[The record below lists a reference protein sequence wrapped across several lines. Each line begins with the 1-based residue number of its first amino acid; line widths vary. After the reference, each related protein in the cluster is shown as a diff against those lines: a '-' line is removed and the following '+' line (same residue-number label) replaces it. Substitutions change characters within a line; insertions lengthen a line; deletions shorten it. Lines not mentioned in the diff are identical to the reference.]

1 MNSPDSVCIR
11 LWMSDI
17 DRSALEKHNGKTG
30 IVLYVQAQP
39 GLPDGATHA
48 VYQGMA
54 MIKIGHKV
62 IGHAKFYD
70 AKPSQS

>member
-1 MNSPDSVCIR
+1 MNSPNSVCIR

-17 DRSALEKHNGKTG
+17 DRSALEKHDGKTG
-30 IVLYVQAQP
+30 IILYVQEQR

-54 MIKIGHKV
+54 MLSSGHKV
-62 IGHAKFYD
+62 IGHARFYD
-70 AKPSQS
+70 RRP